1 MIKGFTLVFF
11 FFLFHYCFLPSKSA
25 FSGTFST
32 YLAFHSIFSPEP
44 SPPTHSFEFQCHPTI
59 SSLSLIAP
67 PPNPDPNQ
75 SRVTP
80 LASPHRLVPSTPHHV
95 QYRHM
100 QPMMFEVGRNDIVAV
115 TITIHTPFT
124 VTIGTL

>member
-1 MIKGFTLVFF
+1 MPPHHLFT
-11 FFLFHYCFLPSKSA
+11 FLNRTTTNPPHPSTSA
-25 FSGTFST
+25 PP
-32 YLAFHSIFSPEP
+32 LIAPPPNPPH
-44 SPPTHSFEFQCHPTI
+44 PPTSTRP
-59 SSLSLIAP
+59 LIAP

-100 QPMMFEVGRNDIVAV
+100 QPMMFEVGRNDIVAFIFFLFV
-115 TITIHTPFT
+115 VLVVGEYRFYASPSYFPPW
-124 VTIGTL
+124 L

>member
-1 MIKGFTLVFF
+1 MPPHHLFT
-11 FFLFHYCFLPSKSA
+11 FLNRTTTNPPHPSTSA
-25 FSGTFST
+25 PP
-32 YLAFHSIFSPEP
+32 LIAPPPNPPH
-44 SPPTHSFEFQCHPTI
+44 PPTSTRP
-59 SSLSLIAP
+59 LIAP

-124 VTIGTL
+124 SSLAYEYGALNY